1 MREGYNSQKSPLVIL
16 ILVKSLIVTDVRI
29 YSKEMLLTR
38 MTVISGKAR
47 QMLRL
52 NVADNIGPVDRFKP
66 AVLLC
71 AVIPGRG
78 GSLEYIQRY
87 VLFPL

>member
-1 MREGYNSQKSPLVIL
+1 
-16 ILVKSLIVTDVRI
+16 
-29 YSKEMLLTR
+29 MLLTR
-38 MTVISGKAR
+38 ETVISRKAR
-47 QMLRL
+47 KMLRL
-52 NVADNIGPVDRFKP
+52 NVADNIDPVDRLKP